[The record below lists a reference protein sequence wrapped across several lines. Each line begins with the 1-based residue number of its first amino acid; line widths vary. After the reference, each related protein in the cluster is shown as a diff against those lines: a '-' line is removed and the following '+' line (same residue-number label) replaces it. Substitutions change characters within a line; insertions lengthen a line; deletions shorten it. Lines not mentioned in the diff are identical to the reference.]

1 MSDLEFLEK
10 TDFSFEITGDAG
22 RIEILPYIDAESD
35 RSRTLIASFK
45 VDSMEMIESARI
57 PLRPGKNHIPFQ
69 QSVLI
74 VKPLLWE
81 PGSIPFLYHFT
92 VVFHQAGAPVHSIDK
107 NAGIRF
113 VEADPGRSFRIN
125 GHDLELIP
133 VEPDFTSDGRNLN
146 GNLVRLKDSDPDL
159 VMKLD
164 RCSEWGLV
172 GALELTGAADPGIY
186 AGNPGICFYTAPS
199 GSAGEQ
205 MARSIADVPFLSD
218 DDLNSLL
225 NRI

>member
-10 TDFSFEITGDAG
+10 TDFSFKITGDAG
-22 RIEILPYIDAESD
+22 RIEILPFIDAESD

-57 PLRPGKNHIPFQ
+57 PLRPGKNHVPFQ

-81 PGSIPFLYHFT
+81 PGSMPFLYHFT

-107 NAGIRF
+107 DAGVRF
-113 VEADPGRSFRIN
+113 VEADPRGSFRIN
-125 GHDLELIP
+125 GRTLELIP
-133 VEPDFTSDGRNLN
+133 VEPDFASDGQNLN
-146 GNLVRLKDSDPDL
+146 GNLVRLKDSDPEL
-159 VMKLD
+159 FMKLG
-164 RCSEWGLV
+164 RCGEWGLV
-172 GALELTGAADPGIY
+172 GALELTGAADPAFY
-186 AGNPGICFYTAPS
+186 AGNPGICLFTAPS
-199 GSAGEQ
+199 GSPGERL
-205 MARSIADVPFLSD
+205 ARNVSSVPFLST

-225 NRI
+225 NCN

>member
-1 MSDLEFLEK
+1 M
-10 TDFSFEITGDAG
+10 
-22 RIEILPYIDAESD
+22 
-35 RSRTLIASFK
+35 
-45 VDSMEMIESARI
+45 
-57 PLRPGKNHIPFQ
+57 
-69 QSVLI
+69 
-74 VKPLLWE
+74 
-81 PGSIPFLYHFT
+81 
-92 VVFHQAGAPVHSIDK
+92 HSIDK

-113 VEADPGRSFRIN
+113 VEADPGGSFRIN

-133 VEPDFTSDGRNLN
+133 VEPDFTSDGRDLN
-146 GNLVRLKDSDPDL
+146 GNLVRLKDSDPEL

-205 MARSIADVPFLSD
+205 MARNIADVPFLSD
-218 DDLNSLL
+218 NDLNSLL

>member
-10 TDFSFEITGDAG
+10 TDFSFEITGNAD
-22 RIEILPYIDAESD
+22 RIEILPFIDAESD

-57 PLRPGKNHIPFQ
+57 PLKPGRNHVPFQ
-69 QSVLI
+69 QPVLI

-81 PGSIPFLYHFT
+81 PCSMPFLYHFT

-107 NAGIRF
+107 DAGVRF

-125 GHDLELIP
+125 GHDLELVP
-133 VEPDFTSDGRNLN
+133 AEPDFTSGGQGLN
-146 GNLVRLKDSDPDL
+146 GNLVRLKDSDPEL

-164 RCSEWGLV
+164 RCGEWGLI
-172 GALELTGAADPGIY
+172 GALELTGKADPARY
-186 AGNPGICFYTAPS
+186 AGNPGICFFTAPS
-199 GSAGEQ
+199 GSLGERL
-205 MARSIADVPFLSD
+205 ARDISSVPFLSS
-218 DDLNSLL
+218 DDLNSFL
-225 NRI
+225 NSN